1 MLSCSPTGHCISMHE
16 RMRDLPR
23 HSELC
28 VPFMHLCHGRRLAAN
43 SVVVC
48 ATKCTCREVEICA
61 SPSLLSSKG
70 ILPAFCSTLFRLRPQ
85 NIEATRSPHSSDARS
100 LSNAPDMVQSLAD
113 AEALPLPWHCSQT
126 TLVLVSSNY
135 ECLAKFLRHC
145 MSVCHVLHEFLGGI

>member
-1 MLSCSPTGHCISMHE
+1 MHE

-23 HSELC
+23 HSELR

-70 ILPAFCSTLFRLRPQ
+70 IHTFCFLQHFVSF
-85 NIEATRSPHSSDARS
+85 EAAEYRSDSVA
-100 LSNAPDMVQSLAD
+100 
-113 AEALPLPWHCSQT
+113 SQQ
-126 TLVLVSSNY
+126 
-135 ECLAKFLRHC
+135 
-145 MSVCHVLHEFLGGI
+145 